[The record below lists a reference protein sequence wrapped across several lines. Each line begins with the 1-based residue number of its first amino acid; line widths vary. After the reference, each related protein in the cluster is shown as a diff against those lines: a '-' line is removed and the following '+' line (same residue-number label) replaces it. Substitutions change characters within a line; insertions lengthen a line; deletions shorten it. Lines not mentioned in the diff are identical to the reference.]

1 MGGEMN
7 EKQIYDEIIG
17 IIEEF
22 VKDQSLLQAA
32 SFETNIIKDL
42 KVNSARLVD
51 IIIKAEDSFDIE
63 IDDDDADS
71 IKTIGDAVRV
81 ILKKTGQVGAPA

>member
-1 MGGEMN
+1 MN
-7 EKQIYDEIIG
+7 EKAIYDKLIN

-22 VKDQSLLQAA
+22 VKDGDLLAGA
-32 SFETNIIKDL
+32 SSKTNIIKDL

-51 IIIKAEDSFDIE
+51 IIIKTEDTFNIE

-71 IKTIGDAVRV
+71 IKTIGDAVAVVR
-81 ILKKTGQVGAPA
+81 KKTTAVGAQA

>member
-1 MGGEMN
+1 MD
-7 EKQIYDEIIG
+7 EKQIYNEIIG

-22 VKDQSLLQAA
+22 VKDHDLLRKA
-32 SFETNIIKDL
+32 SYETSIIKDL

-51 IIIKAEDSFDIE
+51 IIIKAEDCFDIE
-63 IDDDDADS
+63 IDDDEADS

-81 ILKKTGQVGAPA
+81 VLKKTSPVGVPA

>member
-1 MGGEMN
+1 MEEKHIFN
-7 EKQIYDEIIG
+7 EVIK

-22 VKDQSLLQAA
+22 VKDETLLKTATLK
-32 SFETNIIKDL
+32 TNIIKDL

-51 IIIKAEDSFDIE
+51 IIIKAEDAFDIE

-71 IKTIGDAVRV
+71 IKTIGDAVQVV
-81 ILKKTGQVGAPA
+81 IRKTSEVEA

>member
-1 MGGEMN
+1 MN
-7 EKQIYDEIIG
+7 EKAIYDKLIN

-22 VKDQSLLQAA
+22 VKDGDLLAGA
-32 SFETNIIKDL
+32 SSKTNIIKDL

-51 IIIKAEDSFDIE
+51 IIIKTEDTFNIE

-71 IKTIGDAVRV
+71 IKTIGDAVAVVRR
-81 ILKKTGQVGAPA
+81 KTTAVGAQA

>member
-1 MGGEMN
+1 MN
-7 EKQIYDEIIG
+7 EKAIYNELIS

-22 VKDQSLLQAA
+22 VKDTDLLAGA
-32 SFETNIIKDL
+32 SSKTNIIKDL

-51 IIIKAEDSFDIE
+51 IIIKIEDAFNIE

-71 IKTIGDAVRV
+71 IKTIGDAVAVVRR
-81 ILKKTGQVGAPA
+81 KTTAVGAQA

>member
-1 MGGEMN
+1 MN
-7 EKQIYDEIIG
+7 EQAIYDELIG

-22 VKDQSLLQAA
+22 VNDRDALENVSLEAD
-32 SFETNIIKDL
+32 IIKDL

-51 IIIKAEDSFDIE
+51 IIIQAEDLFNIE

-71 IKTIGDAVRV
+71 IKTIGDAVNV
-81 ILKKTGQVGAPA
+81 ISAKTAIVGARA

>member
-1 MGGEMN
+1 MN
-7 EKQIYDEIIG
+7 EQAIYDELIG

-22 VKDQSLLQAA
+22 VTDEDALAQA
-32 SFETNIIKDL
+32 SMETDIIKDL

-51 IIIKAEDSFDIE
+51 IIINAEDCFDIE
-63 IDDDDADS
+63 IDDDDADA

-81 ILKKTGQVGAPA
+81 ILRKTAPAGAQA

>member
-1 MGGEMN
+1 MN
-7 EKQIYDEIIG
+7 NGTIYDELIA

-22 VKDQSLLQAA
+22 VTDKALLAGA
-32 SFETNIIKDL
+32 GSKTNIIKDL

-51 IIIKAEDSFDIE
+51 IIIRAEDTFNIE

-71 IKTIGDAVRV
+71 IKTIGDAVNV
-81 ILKKTGQVGAPA
+81 IFKKTAAGVEA

>member
-1 MGGEMN
+1 MN
-7 EKQIYDEIIG
+7 EQAIYNELIS

-22 VKDQSLLQAA
+22 VKDEEALENASL
-32 SFETNIIKDL
+32 ETDIIKGL

-63 IDDDDADS
+63 IDDDDADA
-71 IKTIGDAVRV
+71 IKTIGDAVR
-81 ILKKTGQVGAPA
+81 IIHKKTAPVGARV

>member
-1 MGGEMN
+1 ME
-7 EKQIYDEIIG
+7 EKEIFNEIIR

-22 VKDQSLLQAA
+22 VKDNSLLKTARP
-32 SFETNIIKDL
+32 ETNIIKDL

-51 IIIKAEDSFDIE
+51 IIIKAEDAFDIE

-81 ILKKTGQVGAPA
+81 VIRKTSEVEA

>member
-1 MGGEMN
+1 MN
-7 EKQIYDEIIG
+7 QQAIYDELIG

-22 VKDQSLLQAA
+22 VTDEAVLAQA
-32 SFETNIIKDL
+32 SQETDIIKDL

-51 IIIKAEDSFDIE
+51 IIIKAEDCFDIE

-71 IKTIGDAVRV
+71 IKSIGDAVRV
-81 ILKKTGQVGAPA
+81 ILRKTAPAGAQA